1 MGCPCQGAQP
11 NCPNDHSSE
20 PPGPRQLAAE
30 RLMLARAVK
39 TLGNAVDADP
49 GWILTGSERAALDLA
64 HRIVEKEG
72 A

>member
-1 MGCPCQGAQP
+1 
-11 NCPNDHSSE
+11 
-20 PPGPRQLAAE
+20 
-30 RLMLARAVK
+30 MLARAVK